1 LGTVD
6 RRDRP
11 QSQLIMTADLEQP
24 QTPEQAAPPGWN
36 DTATLY
42 ERAATIH
49 EVFADRVT
57 ERPDAVAVEDHRRSL
72 TYRQLDELAAVVAHD
87 LGTVADGPD
96 QCVGVLV
103 DRSPEAAVALL
114 GILKA
119 GAAFVPLDAET
130 RAAGSGCAG
139 TSAWAA

>member
-1 LGTVD
+1 MGTVD

-57 ERPDAVAVEDHRRSL
+57 ERPDAVAVEDHPRSL
-72 TYRQLDELAAVVAHD
+72 TYRQLDELAAV
-87 LGTVADGPD
+87 
-96 QCVGVLV
+96 
-103 DRSPEAAVALL
+103 VALL

-130 RAAGSGCAG
+130 REAGSGCAG